1 MATHAS
7 ILAWKVPWTEEPGGL
22 QCVGPEKGVATHASI
37 LAWKVPWTEEPG
49 GLQCVGLQRALH
61 DVVTRAPS
69 LSGQALGG
77 SAQGFTY
84 HPSGDSG
91 LALKSPDLAGVQ
103 GKSPSHPLEAVKGR
117 GSSFSCVHLFSR
129 YLLSVS
135 CHATFVASGHKLGF
149 CL

>member
-1 MATHAS
+1 MLS
-7 ILAWKVPWTEEPGGL
+7 GEVWVRGG
-22 QCVGPEKGVATHASI
+22 
-37 LAWKVPWTEEPG
+37 
-49 GLQCVGLQRALH
+49 ALTARSLRVSVCEGQWR
-61 DVVTRAPS
+61 DKIVTRAPS

-77 SAQGFTY
+77 GAQGFTY